1 MLGVRLCSQLSHRIE
16 AARWTPDRKL
26 RPVLSKRVAM
36 PRKSFSRLKKFS
48 MACRFLYN
56 SLSYSAGF
64 FNLLPNVF
72 PAPSVEADIDT
83 VPIPEALGQV
93 APRDARTKTIQDRF
107 DKEAIVSG
115 SHTHF
120 PWLPRQSQLLEFL
133 PLIVTQGIPL
143 FHASYFTERDTLF
156 ENTA

>member
-1 MLGVRLCSQLSHRIE
+1 M
-16 AARWTPDRKL
+16 
-26 RPVLSKRVAM
+26 
-36 PRKSFSRLKKFS
+36 
-48 MACRFLYN
+48 
-56 SLSYSAGF
+56 
-64 FNLLPNVF
+64 
-72 PAPSVEADIDT
+72 
-83 VPIPEALGQV
+83 PIPEALGQV
-93 APRDARTKTIQDRF
+93 SPRDARTKTIQDRF

-156 ENTA
+156 ENTAYNNEGRPKILLDALPPTALIPGVAGSQDGFRVSSVESPWLTA